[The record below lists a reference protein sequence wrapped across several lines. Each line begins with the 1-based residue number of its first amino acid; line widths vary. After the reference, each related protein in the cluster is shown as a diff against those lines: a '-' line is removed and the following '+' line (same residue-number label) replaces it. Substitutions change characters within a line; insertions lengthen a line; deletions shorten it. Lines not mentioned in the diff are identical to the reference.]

1 MSGSSKYNAGWPEFV
16 PKSGRHDC
24 KMLIQKKL
32 LNYSKVKYCRSCSTD
47 LTVWSIHDECCHV
60 RLVTVYEQCHESSLY
75 GCGPFCKRRLRRHLT
90 RILLLAHPACIDNGT
105 NTPTATDPPNFG
117 FSGSG
122 KSVTGDYLIDLL
134 IPNNVLN
141 ANSLSFLISGTQ
153 GGTTN
158 TTAIGPIA
166 ATLFS
171 TTAWTS
177 GELDTYLGI
186 SASPADPIGAFLPS
200 TQALDAGATGFF
212 VYQADLGQNQLLK
225 QANELSG
232 PLLTLNNSLPI
243 ASYIVAFLN
252 SGTTAPDWGTNAN
265 SAAIFVTGTP
275 SVPEPSYAL
284 LLGAGIVM
292 IGFARKVTAKLRA

>member
-1 MSGSSKYNAGWPEFV
+1 MNNVTKALFV
-16 PKSGRHDC
+16 VAALSVSAVYGDTLHGFC
-24 KMLIQKKL
+24 
-32 LNYSKVKYCRSCSTD
+32 YSPT
-47 LTVWSIHDECCHV
+47 
-60 RLVTVYEQCHESSLY
+60 
-75 GCGPFCKRRLRRHLT
+75 
-90 RILLLAHPACIDNGT
+90 PACTDNMT

-158 TTAIGPIA
+158 TTALGPIA

-177 GELDTYLGI
+177 GELDAYLGI
-186 SASPADPIGAFLPS
+186 SASPADKIDAFLPS

-225 QANELSG
+225 QADELSG
-232 PLLTLNNSLPI
+232 PLLTLNNSLPV

-284 LLGAGIVM
+284 LLGAGIVV
-292 IGFARKVTAKLRA
+292 IGFARKVTARLRA